1 MKVSYNWLKKY
12 LDFDLSV
19 KELSEILTDTGLEV
33 EGIKKMDEIPG
44 GLEGLVIGEVTECI
58 KHPDADRLHVAQ
70 VDVGSETLQIV
81 CGAPNIKSGQHV
93 VVALVGSTLYPTPE
107 KPFKIKKAKIRGI
120 SSTGMICAEDEI
132 GMGASHD
139 GIMVLDNAKA
149 GTLAATHFNL
159 SSDHQLE
166 ISLTPNRCDA
176 MGHIGVA
183 RDIKAFINYHRNK
196 ELELKLPK
204 NSNAQSDGSRT
215 LSIQIKEPELC
226 HKYIGATI
234 EGVTISDSP
243 DWLQKAL
250 KSIDIE
256 PINNVVDITNYV
268 MFEYGTPLHAFDLN
282 QINEK
287 VVVKKG
293 KKNDLFKTLDGVER
307 KLNGEELM
315 ITNGDSNLC
324 IAGVYGGLTSGVS
337 QETTA
342 LFIES
347 ALFDSTSVR
356 KTSKAHGLQT
366 DASFRY
372 ERGVDPTF
380 TESAMERTLS
390 LIIECAGG
398 KITMAPKCVKS
409 QEIPRT
415 SIEVNTQRLIERLG
429 VNIQTQDI
437 INILDQL
444 DFVCTKNIDPILE
457 VIAPAYRRDVY
468 REEDVM
474 EEVLRIYGFNKVPIP
489 KKWNISFQNKEYEN
503 SESIQRTLSELF
515 VSNGFNEVINNSLS
529 KELFEEESKSQNTSL
544 SKVSILNPL
553 SSELEVMRR
562 SLLVGLCENV
572 KYNQNRQKQ
581 NIKLFEFGKTYDRT
595 EKGFIETRQMAFV
608 ISGNQ
613 NPESWRHPNK
623 KADFFEAKELC
634 KLLCDKLGLNLKES
648 ESEENFYFKMA
659 QQLRLKKNK
668 LIEYGEIADAV
679 KKTIGFKGTIFAG
692 IVDIDFA
699 LSSSVK
705 KVIQYKELPKTFFV
719 KRDFS
724 LILDENVTYSSIQ
737 KIARDSEKRL
747 LKSVNL
753 FDVYE
758 GNKLPK
764 GKKSYAVSFLF
775 QDQNDTLKDEQIDS
789 IMETIR
795 VRLQKDLG
803 AELRA

>member
-1 MKVSYNWLKKY
+1 MKVSYNWLKNY

-33 EGIKKMDEIPG
+33 EGIRKMDEIPG
-44 GLEGLVIGEVTECI
+44 GLEGLVIGKVKECI

-70 VDVGSETLQIV
+70 VDVGTEILQIV
-81 CGAPNIKSGQHV
+81 CGAPNIKNDQYV
-93 VVALVGSTLYPTPE
+93 VVALVGSTLYPKPDQ
-107 KPFKIKKAKIRGI
+107 PFKIKKAKIRGI
-120 SSTGMICAEDEI
+120 NSSGMICAEDEI
-132 GMGASHD
+132 GMGKAHD
-139 GIMVLDNAKA
+139 GIMVLDKGEA
-149 GTLAATHFNL
+149 GIPAATHFNL
-159 SSDHQLE
+159 SSDYQLE
-166 ISLTPNRCDA
+166 IGLTPNRCDA

-183 RDIKAFINYHRNK
+183 RDIKAFLNYHRKNQ
-196 ELELKLPK
+196 LDLKLPE
-204 NSNAQSDGSRT
+204 NSNIQSDGSKI
-215 LSIQIKEPELC
+215 LSIEIEEAELC
-226 HKYIGATI
+226 PKYIGATI

-268 MFEYGTPLHAFDLN
+268 MFEYGTPLHAFDLDF
-282 QINEK
+282 INEK
-287 VVVKKG
+287 IVVKKG
-293 KKNDLFKTLDGVER
+293 KKNDLFKTLDGIER
-307 KLNGEELM
+307 KLNGDELM
-315 ITNGDSNLC
+315 ITNGDNNLC

-337 QETTA
+337 KKTTA

-366 DASFRY
+366 DASFRF

-380 TESAMERTLS
+380 TESAMQRTLS
-390 LIIECAGG
+390 LIMECAGG
-398 KITMAPKCVKS
+398 KITMAPKCVQS
-409 QEIPRT
+409 QDIQ
-415 SIEVNTQRLIERLG
+415 SKVIELNTESLIERLG
-429 VNIQTQDI
+429 VNIETHDI
-437 INILDQL
+437 VRILEQL
-444 DFVCTKNIDPILE
+444 DFVCTKNNNPILE
-457 VIAPAYRRDVY
+457 VIAPIYRRDVY

-503 SESIQRTLSELF
+503 SENIQRSLSELF

-529 KELFEEESKSQNTSL
+529 KELFEEEHKSQNPSL
-544 SKVSILNPL
+544 SKVAILNPL

-562 SLLVGLCENV
+562 SLLIGLCENV

-581 NIKLFEFGKTYDRT
+581 NIKLFEFGKTYDRN
-595 EKGFIETRQMAFV
+595 EKGFIEKRQMAFV
-608 ISGNQ
+608 IAGNQ

-623 KADFFEAKELC
+623 KADFYEVKELC
-634 KLLCDKLGLNLKES
+634 KMLCSKLGLKLKES
-648 ESEENFYFKMA
+648 ESDEKFYFKIA
-659 QQLRLKKNK
+659 QQLRFGKTK

-679 KKTIGFKGTIFAG
+679 KKKIGYKGAIFAG
-692 IVDIDFA
+692 ILDIDA
-699 LSSSVK
+699 VLSQSVK
-705 KVIQYKELPKTFFV
+705 RVIQFKELPKTFFV

-724 LILDENVTYSSIQ
+724 LILDESVSYSAIE

-764 GKKSYAVSFLF
+764 GKKSYAVSFMF

-795 VRLQKDLG
+795 KRLQKDLG
-803 AELRA
+803 AQLRA